1 MTIASTITT
10 TSIEPDTT
18 HEVTT
23 SDGPRS
29 KLLAAIIIPIGL
41 LAIVLSILI
50 IYIRKK
56 EISLSECLSNCF
68 NDQPKSEQR
77 ENQGNN
83 VTGEYEAPYEEDD
96 YDTPYKFSANHIYD
110 EYQK

>member
-1 MTIASTITT
+1 MLI
-10 TSIEPDTT
+10 
-18 HEVTT
+18 
-23 SDGPRS
+23 
-29 KLLAAIIIPIGL
+29 AAIIIPIGL
-41 LAIVLSILI
+41 FAIVLSIFI

-77 ENQGNN
+77 KNQGNN
-83 VTGEYEAPYEEDD
+83 GTGDYETPYEENH
-96 YDTPYKFSANHIYD
+96 YDTPYKFSANQIYD